1 MVRFNFDQDKGI
13 LHGESYGE
21 VSIQGMLDVLD
32 YLKNNLELPR
42 NLLILE
48 DARQAHPKF
57 HVKELIQV
65 GEKVKEVVP
74 LYQTIKHAVIHI
86 APKNT
91 VYAMMFAQKH
101 APTNYQIKVFC
112 TEEGAIAWL
121 LKK

>member
-21 VSIQGMLDVLD
+21 VSVQGMLDVLE
-32 YLKNNLELPR
+32 YLKTNLELPR

-48 DARQAHPKF
+48 DARQANPQF
-57 HVKELIQV
+57 QFNELILV

-74 LYQTIKHAVIHI
+74 LYQSIKHAVIHNT
-86 APKNT
+86 PTNT

-101 APTNYQIKVFC
+101 APTNYQMKVFC